1 MILFWAE
8 RPGISIPR
16 PKWICKCGGFS
27 LLKKGRENFMEGP
40 GGGFFESLF
49 QREAKFPWR
58 GGFFSWRAQ
67 GGFRISPLRAL
78 QTTRNPPETAAAGAR
93 RPRRGATPDKPA
105 RAANIIPPI
114 GLTIPAFIR
123 PAFSGGASCG
133 GGREAPLSIPL
144 EGVGVA
150 WRGLGGT
157 ITEGSPWPL
166 HKRVPFPRGSQGETS
181 P

>member
-1 MILFWAE
+1 MILFWAK

-16 PKWICKCGGFS
+16 PRGICKCGGIFPF
-27 LLKKGRENFMEGP
+27 KKGKGKFY
-40 GGGFFESLF
+40 GGARGRFFSNPFF
-49 QREAKFPWR
+49 QREAKFPLAGR
-58 GGFFSWRAQ
+58 LFSWRAQ

-78 QTTRNPPETAAAGAR
+78 QTTRNPPETAAVGAR
-93 RPRRGATPDKPA
+93 RPRRGASPDKPA

-123 PAFSGGASCG
+123 PDFSGGASCG

-144 EGVGVA
+144 EGVGVV

-166 HKRVPFPRGSQGETS
+166 HKTCRPLWASFASL
-181 P
+181 